1 MAKSGPA
8 DLIPGWGNRHRRRI
22 GLLGGSFN
30 PAHPGHLHAALAGL
44 VRLNLD
50 EVWLLVSPQNP
61 LKSPA
66 DMAPFA
72 DRLLAAQQLIRHH
85 PDLTATGLE
94 GRMGTR
100 FTMDT
105 VAALQRRFPLTQF
118 VWLMGA
124 DNLAQLSRW
133 NRWTRLFHT
142 LPVAIVDRPSYSR
155 SVLASKAARRF
166 LRYRRPHRALLSRPL
181 PAWTFLHIRHHPA
194 SASDIRALNRLQER
208 PIEPQSADLPNL
220 VDLITTSLD
229 DDKGEEI
236 LVIDLRG
243 RTSMA
248 DHMIIATG
256 RSARQVGA
264 MASHLVERL
273 KGAGSRHV
281 VEGMATCDWVLIDG
295 GDVIVHLFR
304 PEVRTFY
311 NLEKMWLPDLP
322 KLAQMIE
329 G

>member
-1 MAKSGPA
+1 MVKSVPV
-8 DLIPGWGNRHRRRI
+8 DPISVWGNRQTRRV

-30 PAHPGHLHAALAGL
+30 PAHQGHLHVALAGL
-44 VRLNLD
+44 TRLGLD
-50 EVWLLVSPQNP
+50 QVWLMVSPQNP
-61 LKSPA
+61 LKSA
-66 DMAPFA
+66 QGMAPFEQ
-72 DRLLAAQQLIRHH
+72 RLWAAQELARHH
-85 PDLTATGLE
+85 PNLVATGIEVHLD
-94 GRMGTR
+94 TR
-100 FTMDT
+100 YTVDT
-105 VAALQRRFPLTQF
+105 IKALKRRYPHTTF

-124 DNLAQLSRW
+124 DNLAQISRW
-133 NRWTRLFHT
+133 HRWVDLFRT

-155 SVLASKAARRF
+155 SVLAAKAAKRFRRS
-166 LRYRRPHRALLSRPL
+166 RRSGRTLFGGPL
-181 PAWTFLHIRHHPA
+181 PAWSFLHVRRHPA
-194 SASDIRALNRLQER
+194 SATDIRASICVQER
-208 PIEPQSADLPNL
+208 PIEHQTSPLPNL

-229 DDKGEEI
+229 DDKGEDI

-248 DHMIIATG
+248 DHMIIASG

-264 MASHLVERL
+264 MATHVLERL